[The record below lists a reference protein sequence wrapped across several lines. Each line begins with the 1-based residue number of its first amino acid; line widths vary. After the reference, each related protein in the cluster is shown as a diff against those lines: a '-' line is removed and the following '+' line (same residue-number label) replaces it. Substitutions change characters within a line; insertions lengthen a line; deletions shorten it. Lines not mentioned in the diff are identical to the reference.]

1 MMILCFHLVIIFSFE
16 IFRYVF
22 LRNKIKQIYNGRIDL
37 KTKFVAFRKYAFK
50 WEGEEKMSHDLIF
63 LKIK

>member
-1 MMILCFHLVIIFSFE
+1 MF
-16 IFRYVF
+16 F

-50 WEGEEKMSHDLIF
+50 WEGCEEKMSHDLIF
-63 LKIK
+63 LKINEYVDLITFSHECSSA